1 MAQSL
6 AKVYIHAIFSTHHRQ
21 PLILDP
27 WQDELFQVIG
37 GTINGIGCQSLTVGG
52 VADHVHLLFQ
62 LGRTIP
68 LADAIGRIKAA
79 SSNWVNEK
87 VRPSTRFQWQSG
99 YGAFSVS
106 HSNVESVRAYILRQP
121 EHHAKGSFQEEF
133 RTWLR
138 KYEIEWDERYVWD

>member
-37 GTINGIGCQSLTVGG
+37 GTINGIGCQSLTIGG
-52 VADHVHLLFQ
+52 VTDHVHLLFQ
-62 LGRTIP
+62 LGRTIA

-79 SSNWVNEK
+79 SSSWVNEK
-87 VRPSTRFQWQSG
+87 VGPSMRFQWQSG

-106 HSNVESVRAYILRQP
+106 HSNVERVRA
-121 EHHAKGSFQEEF
+121 
-133 RTWLR
+133 
-138 KYEIEWDERYVWD
+138 